1 MQLVAGS
8 DALLGAEG
16 CLPLLVGGR
25 VAADVDEDE
34 DAAFGFEQGLEG
46 LAALPKAPI
55 RLTSGR
61 ASPPC

>member
-8 DALLGAEG
+8 DAILGAG
-16 CLPLLVGGR
+16 GSLPLLVGGR

-46 LAALPKAPI
+46 LDA
-55 RLTSGR
+55 GEQ
-61 ASPPC
+61 